1 MTDTVQGPGDPGHTP
16 PDHTPI
22 AHWDGTLG
30 RIESGFNFLA
40 GVSILILMVLAVCQV
55 LGRSLFNMPV
65 PGFIDIVEQAM
76 ALFAFLGIAY
86 CQRLGGHVRME
97 LVISKFGGRGLW
109 IAEFLSTC
117 VIIILVSALIY
128 GSWFHFQRAWVFG
141 DSTID
146 IQIPTWPSKLVVP
159 VALSLLWLRLLL
171 QAVGFAR
178 LIADPSRVPVGVP
191 LIEDVTEQAQ
201 NEIEEAF
208 GDETKEVW
216 S

>member
-1 MTDTVQGPGDPGHTP
+1 MTDTAHVPGNPGRP
-16 PDHTPI
+16 PI
-22 AHWDGTLG
+22 VHWDGALG

-40 GVSILILMVLAVCQV
+40 GLSILVLILLAVVQV

-97 LVISKFGGRGLW
+97 LVISQFKGRGLW
-109 IAEFLSTC
+109 ISELISTL
-117 VIIILVSALIY
+117 VIMLLVTALIY
-128 GSWFHFQRAWVFG
+128 GSWFHFQRAWDFG

-171 QAVGFAR
+171 QAFGFAR
-178 LIADPSRVPVGVP
+178 LVHDPGKAPVAVP
-191 LIEDVTEQAQ
+191 LIENVTEHAQ
-201 NEIEEAF
+201 HEIEEAF
-208 GDETKEVW
+208 GDDAENPEGEAR